1 MQQLGTYSNEHE
13 QEHQEVLIDLDLHD
27 AAAAAAATYAM
38 FENCISHAEI
48 GS

>member
-1 MQQLGTYSNEHE
+1 MYNEHEE

-27 AAAAAAATYAM
+27 AAAAATYAM